1 MTLLS
6 RQANFDKH
14 RRLRQRVISYRDILQ
29 LRQSLSRYVDRIE
42 QIGRTHIV
50 YAKDGTQFRNSTR
63 LAALRDLATVNGFR
77 IE

>member
-1 MTLLS
+1 MTRLS

-14 RRLRQRVISYRDILQ
+14 RRLRQGVIRFRNISQ
-29 LRQSLSRYVDRIE
+29 LRQSLSSYVERIE
-42 QIGRTHIV
+42 QVGRTHIV
-50 YAKDGTQFRNSTR
+50 YAKDGTQFHNSTR